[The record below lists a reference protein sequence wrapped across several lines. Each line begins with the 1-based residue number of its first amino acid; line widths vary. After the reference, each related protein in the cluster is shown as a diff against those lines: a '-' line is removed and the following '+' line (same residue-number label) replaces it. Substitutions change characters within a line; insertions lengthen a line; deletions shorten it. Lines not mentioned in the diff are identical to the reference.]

1 MPLYSFD
8 CPKCGLRIQK
18 ALVTYQRW
26 MDCPRCG
33 EMMKR
38 QDYTKERCY
47 LDDQK
52 TMDEYHMEKIKERK
66 WIENNHF

>member
-1 MPLYSFD
+1 MSPFFSFD
-8 CPKCGLRIQK
+8 CPKCKARVQK
-18 ALVTYQRW
+18 ALVTHQRW

-38 QDYTKERCY
+38 QGYTKEATY

-52 TMDEYHMEKIKERK
+52 TRDEFNQEKIRELKYREG
-66 WIENNHF
+66 N